1 MAAIGQTV
9 KTGRPKKYPT
19 QKKLNGSTTHLKNL
33 NKYLNQASIGSIMEA
48 TKKYLKTGEYF
59 FGRTISGKRYKLL
72 IIMKLIRTFLMK

>member
-19 QKKLNGSTTHLKNL
+19 QKKLNGSTTHLKTQQ
-33 NKYLNQASIGSIMEA
+33 KYPNQASIGLITEE
-48 TKKYLKTGEYF
+48 TKNYQRAGEYF
-59 FGRTISGKRYKLL
+59 FGRMISGKRYKLL